1 MGKMFSQT
9 ETLNI
14 TGAWLQSIGTAIVAI
29 AETEYVLNETPIDNL
44 IIIGNSFQ
52 AAGNSLQGFAGIIQQ
67 PASPPL
73 STVGSFTQA
82 SGNVT
87 EIYSASLNIMNLNE
101 QSQNYNILGSSLQSI
116 GAALEASSEIQQ
128 QDPYSLEI
136 TIGYS
141 LQSLGAGLEA
151 IGGIYVKK
159 DKPKIGNYITA
170 IGSYLQF
177 IGATIAAIA
186 ITKQALLLSPK

>member
-1 MGKMFSQT
+1 MFSQT
-9 ETLNI
+9 ETLSI
-14 TGAWLQSIGTAIVAI
+14 SGAWLQSIGTAIVAI
-29 AETEYVLNETPIDNL
+29 AETEYVINETPIDNL

-52 AAGNSLQGFAGIIQQ
+52 GAGNSLQGFASILQQ
-67 PASPPL
+67 PTSPPL

-87 EIYSASLNIMNLNE
+87 EIYSASLNKMNLTE
-101 QSQNYNILGSSLQSI
+101 QSQNYSILGSSLQSL
-116 GAALEASSEIQQ
+116 GATLEASSESQQ
-128 QDPYSLEI
+128 QDSFSLEI

-151 IGGIYVKK
+151 IGGIHVKK
-159 DKPKIGNYITA
+159 DKPTIGNFLTV

-177 IGATIAAIA
+177 MGATIAAIA
-186 ITKQALLLSPK
+186 ITKQALLPYSK